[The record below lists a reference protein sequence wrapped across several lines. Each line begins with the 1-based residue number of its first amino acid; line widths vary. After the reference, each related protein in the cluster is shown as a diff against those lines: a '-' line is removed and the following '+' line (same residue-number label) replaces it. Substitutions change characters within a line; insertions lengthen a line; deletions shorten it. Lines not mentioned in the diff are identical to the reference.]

1 MVPLAAYIAGH
12 GRQRGGSASR
22 IIRSINDTLRGV
34 EIDGGLANLSRA
46 LLRGLLNR
54 EIESSGTM
62 LSGLIDCANT
72 LELEPPDS
80 LYDAVIGNPPYGR
93 ILRPSHE
100 LLERYRLV
108 ISEGYVNLYA
118 LFVEQ
123 ALQWVRPGGIVCLII
138 PTSFVGGPYFAALRK
153 RILDRASVLR
163 LDLIDK
169 RSDVFLDVL
178 YDLCVILLRRN
189 EGPTRRTIAK
199 SSLC

>member
-1 MVPLAAYIAGH
+1 M
-12 GRQRGGSASR
+12 
-22 IIRSINDTLRGV
+22 
-34 EIDGGLANLSRA
+34 
-46 LLRGLLNR
+46 
-54 EIESSGTM
+54 
-62 LSGLIDCANT
+62 
-72 LELEPPDS
+72 
-80 LYDAVIGNPPYGR
+80 
-93 ILRPSHE
+93 
-100 LLERYRLV
+100 

-199 SSLC
+199 SSLLLIDRPHCDLGALELPEQPSGHVWALPDPEADATAVSEGIGDPWGLRLPRESGLFRVESREAPLPDRSKAAVD